1 MAERYFA
8 HSASQLDK
16 SDWQGLA
23 EHLENVARL
32 ALASAARFGAGEWGY
47 AAGLLHDLGKYSDG
61 FQRRLAGG
69 DRLDHATAGAKE
81 ARKRYGKLATPLQY
95 VVAGHHA
102 GLADAAGES
111 RAKRST
117 LADRLKADVAPYAAF
132 AMEIGLPE
140 KLSPPPLRCR
150 RDRVG
155 FQLALFT
162 RMLFG
167 SLVDADYRDTEAF
180 YDRIEGRKPADDHWP
195 DMATL
200 LTRLDSHL
208 ARFGAAESP
217 VDRLRAEVLAAC
229 RRVASKPP
237 GRFTLTVPTG
247 GGKTLASL
255 AFALQHAVAHGLD
268 RLIYVV
274 PFTSIIEQN
283 AQVFREALGE
293 EAVLEHHSGF
303 DDGVVDKDA
312 RDKLRHAAPR
322 FAAPVTVTTAV
333 QFFES
338 LFTDRPGRARKLPS
352 FARAVIVLD
361 EAQTLPL
368 GLLRPCVAALDEL
381 AANYGSTVVLCT
393 ATQPALNE
401 ADGFKGGLRDVT
413 EIAPD
418 PPRLYESLKRVRVEP
433 VETLG
438 VEGLAGRLAQE
449 PQVLAIVDTKRQA
462 RDVFAALIA
471 VEREGC
477 FHLSTWMCPAHRRQ
491 TLDVIRARLTRGEP
505 CRVVSTTLIEA
516 GVDVDFPTVYR
527 AECGLDQLAQ
537 AAGRCN
543 RNGRRPVA
551 DSVVQVLELE
561 GTKLQ
566 GDRDRR
572 VKMARSVLRQ
582 HDDPLSLEAVR
593 AFFQQVYWLEGEGL
607 DAKYLMPLH
616 EERAVDWQFDFAEIA
631 LRFRMIEDESE
642 PVVIPFDDEA
652 RRPLCFLRTLDD
664 RPPRDVMRKLQSYVV
679 GLRTRELAGLVASGA
694 VQPVGRHERLF
705 ELVAS
710 DLYREN
716 VGLVFEDPTTRTAES
731 NVI

>member
-1 MAERYFA
+1 MAEGYFA
-8 HSASQLDK
+8 HSGRQSDK
-16 SDWQGLA
+16 RDWQGLA
-23 EHLENVARL
+23 EHLENVAV
-32 ALASAARFGAGEWGY
+32 LASANAARFGASEWGY

-61 FQRRLAGG
+61 FQLRLDGG
-69 DRLDHATAGAKE
+69 VRIDHATAGAKE
-81 ARKRYGKLATPLQY
+81 ACARYKNLGTPLQY

-102 GLADAAGES
+102 GLADAAGEC

-117 LADRLKADVAPYAAF
+117 LADRLKADIAPYGAF
-132 AMEIGLPE
+132 TTEIRLPE
-140 KLSPPPLRCR
+140 KLPPPPLLCR

-167 SLVDADYRDTEAF
+167 ALVDADYRDTEAH
-180 YDRIEGRKPADDHWP
+180 YDRIEGRESASHDWP
-195 DMATL
+195 VMAEL
-200 LTRLDSHL
+200 SRRLNVHL
-208 ARFGAAESP
+208 ARFGDARSE

-229 RRVASKPP
+229 RNAATGPL

-255 AFALQHAVAHGLD
+255 AFALRHAVAHGLD
-268 RLIYVV
+268 RVIYVV
-274 PFTSIIEQN
+274 PFTSVIEQN
-283 AQVFREALGE
+283 AQVFRKALGE
-293 EAVLEHHSGF
+293 DAVLEHHSGF
-303 DDGVVDKDA
+303 DDDVIGKEA
-312 RDKLRHAAPR
+312 RDKLRYAAPR

-352 FARAVIVLD
+352 FAKAVIVLD

-368 GLLRPCVAALDEL
+368 DLLRPCVAALDEL

-401 ADGFKGGLRDVT
+401 ADGFEGGLRDVT

-418 PPRLYESLKRVRVEP
+418 PPRLYESLKRVRVQP

-438 VEGLAGRLAQE
+438 VEALARRLAAE
-449 PQVLAIVDTKRQA
+449 RQVLAIVDTKRQA
-462 RDVFAALIA
+462 REVFAALAAI
-471 VEREGC
+471 EPEGS

-505 CRVVSTTLIEA
+505 CRVASTTLIEA
-516 GVDVDFPTVYR
+516 GVDVDFPTVHR

-543 RNGRRPVA
+543 RNGRRPA
-551 DSVVQVLELE
+551 AESVVQVFRLE
-561 GTKLQ
+561 GTSLNGERQ
-566 GDRDRR
+566 RR
-572 VKMARSVLRQ
+572 VAMARSVLRQ
-582 HDDPLSLEAVR
+582 HDDPLALAAVR
-593 AFFQQVYWLEGEGL
+593 AFFQQVYWLEGGGL
-607 DAKYLMPLH
+607 DAKELMKLH
-616 EERAVDWQFDFAEIA
+616 EDRAVDWQFDFAEIA
-631 LRFRMIEDESE
+631 LRFRMIDDESE
-642 PVVIPFDDEA
+642 PVLIPFDNEA
-652 RRPLCFLRTLDD
+652 RRLLGVLRSFED

-705 ELVAS
+705 ELVAG
-710 DLYREN
+710 DLYRED
-716 VGLVFEDPTTRTAES
+716 VGLLFEDPTTRTAAS
-731 NVI
+731 NIL